1 MSAIKGFTARVR
13 AMFFPS
19 ATERSLNDE
28 IQFHIEQET
37 EKNVRLGMSA
47 AEARRQALVQFGGL
61 SQTREAHHDVYAAR
75 PLEELMADSRYTL
88 RTMRRTPVLAGAAI
102 LTLALGIGANTA
114 IFSAV
119 NAVVL
124 QPLPFP
130 NPAQLYMV
138 WEENP
143 EKGWYKQVAS
153 PANMLDWKEQ
163 VAAFADVM
171 AYSENFGTST
181 LDNGGEPVT
190 VQPAFGTGNFFS
202 VLGAR
207 AALGRTFVDAETWQT
222 GQSIAVL
229 SHRLWRDRFGS
240 DPKII
245 GRTIQ
250 LDGAPVQVVGVMPA
264 GFEYPSEKVD
274 LWRPWAWNPASRQRV
289 SFRRAHWL
297 TVVARVKPGTSQET
311 ADAQLQ
317 AVVKRLQR
325 DYPATNRLMG
335 AGITPLHE
343 FLVGDTRL
351 PLLVLLGAVALLLL
365 IACANVG
372 NLMLVKASDR
382 ERESALRLALGAGRR
397 RLVRQALTESL
408 VMSLIGGIAGV
419 ALGVWGTRAL
429 QALQPAGM
437 LRVSHFGFDWVVF
450 GYVLAITTV
459 SGLLF
464 GIAPALWSSRRS
476 PQDALKEGGR
486 GGSQSRRMRRWGE
499 RLVIGEVALA
509 LILSVGAALL
519 VRSLLRLQQVDPG
532 FDPNGVIAARIEL
545 PGPRYDTGD
554 KANAFFTRLEEQLRA
569 IPGVEQVGSTSD
581 LPLTNGGYSS
591 DFTVAGWPEGT
602 YGSEVL
608 HRRITP
614 EFFKAIRT
622 PLLAGRTFTAGDQA
636 NGPAVVIINEA
647 MAKKHFKGVDP
658 IGQRITFDRIPDSTS
673 VWNTIVGV
681 VKDQHQTKL
690 STEPQIEVFEPLTQS
705 ATNGMSVV
713 MRTAGDPAS
722 LGPVVR
728 RTVSEMDRTLALA
741 SVKTMNQVRATSLAR
756 ERFLTTLLLLFAGV
770 GLALAVVGVYG
781 VIAQMARR
789 RIREMG
795 IRLALGAQAN
805 DVRWLVVRNGLR
817 LVTIGLVI
825 GTAGAFAATR
835 TMQALLFGVAPK
847 DPVTF
852 IAVPAVL
859 ILTALVATWVPA
871 SYASRADPATALRTE

>member
-1 MSAIKGFTARVR
+1 MSAIKGFTARLR
-13 AMFFPS
+13 ALFFPR

-37 EKNVRLGMSA
+37 EKNVRLGMSGA
-47 AEARRQALVQFGGL
+47 DARRQALVQFGGL

-75 PLEELMADSRYTL
+75 PFEELVADSRYTL

-130 NPAQLYMV
+130 NPDQLYMV

-143 EKGWYKQVAS
+143 EKGWYKQVAA

-171 AYSENFGTST
+171 AYSEGFGTST
-181 LDNGGEPVT
+181 LDNGGEPVI
-190 VQPAFGTGNFFS
+190 VRPGFGTGNFFS

-274 LWRPWAWNPASRQRV
+274 LWQPLGWNPNNRQRV

-297 TVVARVKPGTSQET
+297 NVVARVKPGISQET
-311 ADAQLQ
+311 ANAQLQ

-325 DYPATNRLMG
+325 DYPATNRVMG

-351 PLLVLLGAVALLLL
+351 PLLVLLGAVGLLLL

-382 ERESALRLALGAGRR
+382 EREAALRLALGAGRR

-408 VMSLIGGIAGV
+408 VMSLIGGTAGI
-419 ALGVWGTRAL
+419 ALGSWGTRAL
-429 QALQPAGM
+429 QAMQPAGM
-437 LRVSHFGFDWVVF
+437 LRVSHFDFDWVVL
-450 GYVLAITTV
+450 GYVFAITTV

-509 LILSVGAALL
+509 LVLSVGAALL

-532 FDPNGVIAARIEL
+532 FDPNGVLTARIEL
-545 PGPRYDTGD
+545 PGAHYDTGD
-554 KANAFFTRLEEQLRA
+554 KSNAFFVRLEEQLRA
-569 IPGVEQVGSTSD
+569 IPGVNQVASTSE

-591 DFTVAGWPEGT
+591 DFTGAGWPEGT
-602 YGSEVL
+602 YGTEVL

-614 EFFKAIRT
+614 DFFKAIRT
-622 PLLAGRTFTAGDQA
+622 PVLAGRTFTASDQA
-636 NGPAVVIINEA
+636 NSPQVVIINEA
-647 MAKKHFKGVDP
+647 LAKKHFKGVDP
-658 IGQRITFDRIPDSTS
+658 IGQRITFDKNPDSTS

-681 VKDQHQTKL
+681 VKDQRQAKL
-690 STEPQIEVFEPLTQS
+690 SIEPQIEVFEPLTQS
-705 ATNGMSVV
+705 STNGMSVLI
-713 MRTAGDPAS
+713 RTAGDPAS
-722 LGPVVR
+722 LGPVIR
-728 RTVSEMDRTLALA
+728 RTVSEMDRTLALS
-741 SVKTMNQVRATSLAR
+741 SVQTMNQVRARSLAR
-756 ERFLTTLLLLFAGV
+756 ERFLTTLLLMFAGV

-781 VIAQMARR
+781 VMAQMARR
-789 RIREMG
+789 RVREMG

-817 LVTIGLVI
+817 LVMIGLVI
-825 GTAGAFAATR
+825 GLAGAFAATR
-835 TMQALLFGVAPK
+835 TMQAMLFGVAPK
-847 DPVTF
+847 DPLTF
-852 IAVPAVL
+852 IAVPALL